1 MIDSMQNPI
10 FKNLFARLLSF
21 FLTIISLFT
30 IAKPQSVALTVQT
43 TTPETVTIEYK
54 NNTGK
59 VITPEQRWTLELK
72 TENGYQEVPF
82 AEDFSGWIEI
92 AETCPPAGGG
102 TRTIQAERCFGH
114 PLREGE
120 YRFTF
125 YYVCTTAA
133 GDVSGEMQSVSITF
147 TIPAE

>member
-1 MIDSMQNPI
+1 MITSHSTLIYNTV
-10 FKNLFARLLSF
+10 FARLMSF
-21 FLTIISLFT
+21 FLTIISFFT
-30 IAKPQSVALTVQT
+30 IAKPQNVALTVQT

-92 AETCPPAGGG
+92 AETCPPTGSGV
-102 TRTIQAERCFGH
+102 RTIDAERCFGQ
-114 PLREGE
+114 PISQGE

-125 YYVCTTAA
+125 YYVCEAVA
-133 GDVSGEMQSVSITF
+133 GFIGGEMQSVSVTF
-147 TIPAE
+147 QISE

>member
-1 MIDSMQNPI
+1 MITSHSTLI
-10 FKNLFARLLSF
+10 FNTVFARLMSF
-21 FLTIISLFT
+21 FLTIISFFT
-30 IAKPQSVALTVQT
+30 IAKPQNVALTVQT
-43 TTPETVTIEYK
+43 ATPESVTIEYK

-59 VITPEQRWTLELK
+59 VIAPEQRWMLEQK
-72 TENGYQEVPF
+72 TEDGYIEVPF

-92 AETCPPAGGG
+92 AETCPPTGSGV
-102 TRTIQAERCFGH
+102 RIIDAERCFGQ
-114 PLREGE
+114 PLSQGE